1 MAQGIV
7 AEAERILWEE
17 LLWIA
22 RKGDRLSVALAAI
35 QDNVTV
41 AQRGTSFLLPS

>member
-7 AEAERILWEE
+7 AEAECILWEE

-22 RKGDRLSVALAAI
+22 RKEDWLSVALAAI
-35 QDNVTV
+35 
-41 AQRGTSFLLPS
+41 